1 MSRLRGSGRTG
12 RGARAGGGGRAGG
25 GVHPARGPLRT
36 GKVMNAAA
44 AARLVRRLGRRGA
57 VVVFTNGC
65 FDLLHAGHV
74 DLLERARALGDALVV
89 GVNTDRSVRR
99 LKGAGRPIVP
109 LRERMEILAALRAVD
124 AVVPFAAATP
134 ARLVRRL
141 RPRILVKGAD
151 YRDRLIVGRDTVER
165 DGGRVVTLPLRPGRS
180 TSALIERILQDA
192 RRARRQTARS
202 PRGVSQRPAARR
214 TVMRHRGTRRW

>member
-1 MSRLRGSGRTG
+1 MSRRGRRDRHPGRS
-12 RGARAGGGGRAGG
+12 
-25 GVHPARGPLRT
+25 PLRS
-36 GKVMNAAA
+36 GKVMSAAA
-44 AARLVRRLGRRGA
+44 AARLARRLGRRGA

-89 GVNTDRSVRR
+89 GVNTDRSVLR

-124 AVVPFAAATP
+124 AVVPFAAPTP
-134 ARLVRRL
+134 ALLVRRL
-141 RPRILVKGAD
+141 RPGILAKGAD

-180 TSALIERILQDA
+180 TSALIERVLRNA
-192 RRARRQTARS
+192 RGARSRAARS
-202 PRGVSQRPAARR
+202 PRGAARR
-214 TVMRHRGTRRW
+214 RAIRQRGSRR